1 MHKNNALCIKDQTKI
16 LLGGACEVHSPVMC
30 ENKILMRI
38 FYMPDGVMTKDPSS
52 DFSLAMVF
60 KEMP

>member
-1 MHKNNALCIKDQTKI
+1 
-16 LLGGACEVHSPVMC
+16 
-30 ENKILMRI
+30 MRI